1 MLHRPDDRH
10 DLRHDDLHDDDAPV
24 GRILTRREALRLMG
38 RVGGAGAG
46 GLLFLAGCGGGSD
59 SVTDPSAG
67 GSASLACAAKPEL
80 TQGPYFVD
88 ERINRSDIRTNTANA
103 AIQAGALLTLAFN
116 VQQINSN
123 ACAPLAGAFVDV
135 WHCNATGVYSDAV
148 DPGFN
153 TRGQNWLRGYQVT
166 DAAGLATF
174 TTIFPGWYQGRAT
187 HIHFKIRQAL
197 SASTSYDFTSQ
208 LFFDEGFLS
217 SLYTS
222 QAPYTT
228 RGDAG
233 RLRNARD
240 GIYSQGGSNLLITPE
255 ASGSG
260 YKGTLNIGLYV

>member
-1 MLHRPDDRH
+1 MPRHILRPH
-10 DLRHDDLHDDDAPV
+10 DLHDDDAPV
-24 GRILTRREALRLMG
+24 GRVLTRREALRLMG
-38 RVGGAGAG
+38 GASAG
-46 GLLFLAGCGGGSD
+46 GMLFLAGCGGGSD
-59 SVTDPSAG
+59 GVTDPSRG
-67 GSASLACAAKPEL
+67 GSASLSCAAKPEL

-88 ERINRSDIRTNTANA
+88 ERLNPPDIRPNTRDGAV
-103 AIQAGALLTLAFN
+103 QAGALFTLAFN

-123 ACAPLAGAFVDV
+123 ACAPLAGVYVDV
-135 WHCNATGVYSDAV
+135 WQCNALGVYSDAV
-148 DPGFN
+148 DAGFN

-174 TTIFPGWYQGRAT
+174 TTVFPGWYQGRAT

-197 SASTSYDFTSQ
+197 SASTAYDFTSQ

-228 RGDAG
+228 KGDAG

-240 GIYSQGGSNLLITPE
+240 SIYSQGGSNLLITPE
-255 ASGSG
+255 AVATGG